1 LTVWIMNV
9 TTKIFSIGVKCAPPY
24 EEAHWK
30 SAADVGG
37 NYLLI
42 THAKSGESEWLES
55 TLADGS
61 VSWIDV
67 RSELQKMIGDPAYR
81 IDSYKGSIFVLAH
94 FDYNLWDSTYNEK
107 RLELLESLVYG
118 TNTEH
123 KLVVVSTV
131 DPLYFLTEGGPAVC
145 SKGSDATEA
154 RKLLSRWTQALSKFK
169 RVRPNES
176 MTGPFID
183 RFIRFMQEHPE
194 SRSGKFVVWVCAE
207 CNCTSMLRKIGIELF
222 DEFREC
228 EQNTRE
234 SVESEVQDRAS
245 AYYHVLWTSLTFA
258 ERLVLYQL
266 ALDGW
271 INAKNGE
278 AIQQLERKQLI
289 YRAPM
294 YRVMNE
300 SFRRFIQSA
309 EHGDEMMEW
318 QKQERA
324 STWHAFRAVLIVAV
338 LGVGVWMLYTQ
349 AALSQTVTG
358 IIAGGTA
365 LLTAV
370 GGLLGRFK
378 LKGASSE
385 S

>member
-1 LTVWIMNV
+1 
-9 TTKIFSIGVKCAPPY
+9 
-24 EEAHWK
+24 
-30 SAADVGG
+30 
-37 NYLLI
+37 
-42 THAKSGESEWLES
+42 
-55 TLADGS
+55 
-61 VSWIDV
+61 
-67 RSELQKMIGDPAYR
+67 
-81 IDSYKGSIFVLAH
+81 
-94 FDYNLWDSTYNEK
+94 
-107 RLELLESLVYG
+107 
-118 TNTEH
+118 
-123 KLVVVSTV
+123 
-131 DPLYFLTEGGPAVC
+131 
-145 SKGSDATEA
+145 
-154 RKLLSRWTQALSKFK
+154 
-169 RVRPNES
+169 
-176 MTGPFID
+176 
-183 RFIRFMQEHPE
+183 
-194 SRSGKFVVWVCAE
+194 
-207 CNCTSMLRKIGIELF
+207 MLRKIGIELF